1 MKRFIILLLSLT
13 SLAHATD
20 VVFSVERSTPLGL
33 DKIEI
38 KEAGTSF
45 EILKTSNYFDIKD
58 DLRLGK
64 FSAQEKDLVQ
74 AIVSELSQINTELKQ
89 AEERLSTLNTSFNEL
104 NSNKN
109 PHEPFFKL
117 NSFII
122 KKGSILYPRLEKV
135 AFKINNL
142 SLSLVDGVQL
152 DQDRKNYVF
161 FKNGKEVKKE
171 AFNARFFCE
180 SPKFPTR
187 CLAREWGA
195 LYLE

>member
-1 MKRFIILLLSLT
+1 MRTILFILFSI
-13 SLAHATD
+13 SLAQAGEII
-20 VVFSVERSTPLGL
+20 FSIERSTPLGL

-38 KEAGTSF
+38 KEAESSF
-45 EILKTSNYFDIKD
+45 EILKTSNYFDAKD
-58 DLRLGK
+58 DFRLGK
-64 FSAQEKDLVQ
+64 FSSTDKDIIKN
-74 AIVSELSQINTELKQ
+74 IVTELGQISNELKQ
-89 AEERLSTLNTSFNEL
+89 AEERLATMNSSFNEL

-117 NSFII
+117 DGFVI
-122 KKGSILYPRLEKV
+122 KKGSILHPRLEKV

-142 SLSLVDGVQL
+142 NLNLVDGVKL

-171 AFNARFFCE
+171 TFNARFFCE

>member
-1 MKRFIILLLSLT
+1 MKFLFSLLLLS
-13 SLAHATD
+13 SFAHGAD

-38 KEAGTSF
+38 KEVAANF
-45 EILKTSNYFDIKD
+45 EILKTSNYFDVKD

-64 FSAQEKDLVQ
+64 FSATEKEMVKT
-74 AIVSELSQINTELKQ
+74 IVTELGQISTELKQ
-89 AEERLSTLNTSFNEL
+89 AEERLASMNTSFNEL

-117 NSFII
+117 NGFII

-142 SLSLVDGVQL
+142 KLSLVDGVEL
-152 DQDRKNYVF
+152 DKERKNYVF
-161 FKNGKEVKKE
+161 FKDGKEVKKE
-171 AFNARFFCE
+171 SFNARFFCE

>member
-1 MKRFIILLLSLT
+1 MKFLLSLIILT
-13 SLAHATD
+13 NIAQATD
-20 VVFSVERSTPLGL
+20 VIFSVERSTPLGL

-38 KEAGTSF
+38 KELAANF
-45 EILKTSNYFDIKD
+45 EILKTSNYFDVKD

-64 FSAQEKDLVQ
+64 FSATEKEMVKTILG
-74 AIVSELSQINTELKQ
+74 ELAQISTELKQ

-117 NSFII
+117 NGFII

-142 SLSLVDGVQL
+142 NLSLVDGVEL
-152 DQDRKNYVF
+152 DKGRKNYVF
-161 FKNGKEVKKE
+161 FKDGKEVKKE
-171 AFNARFFCE
+171 SFNARFFCE

>member
-1 MKRFIILLLSLT
+1 MKTLFLIFFSINF
-13 SLAHATD
+13 AHATA

-38 KEAGTSF
+38 KETGENF

-58 DLRLGK
+58 DMRLGK
-64 FSAQEKDLVQ
+64 FLATDKEIVKSVVIDLN
-74 AIVSELSQINTELKQ
+74 QIGAELKQ
-89 AEERLSTLNTSFNEL
+89 AEERLSAINTSFNDL
-104 NSNKN
+104 NTNKN

-117 NSFII
+117 NGFII
-122 KKGSILYPRLEKV
+122 KKGSILYPRLERV

-142 SLSLVDGVQL
+142 KLSLIDGVEL

-171 AFNARFFCE
+171 SFNARFFCE
-180 SPKFPTR
+180 SAKFPTR